1 MITISSMPIY
11 MPLRSTRH
19 PIAFCLLTLLL
30 LFVACRKNEDDIIA
44 DPDNIVETL
53 PPELVKVSTE
63 VNPAIRGYI
72 ISLPQHYPQ
81 TKKTYPTLVFFHGLG
96 QIGNG
101 DTELQ
106 YLLNDG
112 MGRLLDSGKFPPD
125 FVLNNEH
132 HSFLVI
138 CPQMDTT
145 ASIEDAESFLAFI
158 FKNYRIDPHRLYI
171 GGMSFGA
178 NLATRVVAGLAKY
191 YSALLPISGVPVTPG
206 IESRCERIAAAN
218 LPVWAFHNQD
228 DPTSDVNEARDFVQ
242 RITDLQPAV
251 LPKLTVFDVFGHDA
265 WTTALDPS
273 YKENGMN
280 IYEWMLQYSR

>member
-1 MITISSMPIY
+1 MQ
-11 MPLRSTRH
+11 LRSTRH
-19 PIAFCLLTLLL
+19 PLAFCLLVLLL
-30 LFVACRKNEDDIIA
+30 LFVACRKNEGDIIV
-44 DPDNIVETL
+44 DPDCIVETA
-53 PPELVKVSTE
+53 PPQLIKVSTE

-72 ISLPQHYPQ
+72 ISLPQHYPE
-81 TKKTYPTLVFFHGLG
+81 TKKTYPTLIFFHGLG

-106 YLLNDG
+106 YLLKDG

-125 FVLNNEH
+125 FVVNNEH

-145 ASIEDAESFLAFI
+145 ASIEDVESFLAFI
-158 FKNYRIDPHRLYI
+158 FENYRIDPHRVYI

-178 NLATRVVAGLAKY
+178 TLATRVVAGLAKY
-191 YSALLPISGVPVTPG
+191 YSALVPISGVPVTPG

-228 DPTSDVNEARDFVQ
+228 DPSSDVNSARDFVQ

-251 LPKLTVFDVFGHDA
+251 LPKLTVFNVFGHDA

-273 YKENGMN
+273 YRENGMN